1 MMKTLLAM
9 VLLGGSGL
17 VIAQVDSPV
26 ISAELTLLPATTVL
40 ERDRVAVLG
49 NYAVL
54 TKASALAYASAQIVS
69 GEQLLVVVDHSS
81 GRLGTTD
88 GGIVVYLHS
97 ADSLDGLAAD
107 YGLIV
112 NHVFTTSPAGVLAP
126 ESRET
131 AVTYLARLSD
141 DSRVISAEL
150 NVNFYQEQ
158 YH

>member
-9 VLLGGSGL
+9 VLLWGSGL
-17 VIAQVDSPV
+17 VIAQAESPV
-26 ISAELTLLPATTVL
+26 ISAELTLLPATSVL

-49 NYAVL
+49 KYAVL
-54 TKASALAYASAQIVS
+54 TKASARSYASAQVAS
-69 GEQLLVVVDHSS
+69 GEQLLVVEDPST

-112 NHVFTTSPAGVLAP
+112 SHVFTASPAGVLAP
-126 ESRET
+126 EIRET
-131 AVTYLARLSD
+131 ADTYLARLRD
-141 DSRVISAEL
+141 DSRVIRAEL